1 MRRLIWVLAAR
12 TSLLFHSGYCRRH
25 KRSAKSY
32 CRFCRAMAQL
42 LNLLAFYLNVASANN
57 GEFNFRLH
65 AHFQMLTHV
74 LTRRPK
80 RVATSENVPLDIY
93 TLVRLKL
100 TCAFAQCDQ
109 SLHCPHEETLHP
121 WLFKMRPVTI
131 LIRLRECAGWS
142 ESLLGTHFRKYV
154 FWHCGSNKQC
164 SFISDALTYSHV
176 TWRNIVRN
184 KICLNKK

>member
-1 MRRLIWVLAAR
+1 MRRLIWVIAGR
-12 TSLLFHSGYCRRH
+12 TSLIVGFVVRWL
-25 KRSAKSY
+25 SY
-32 CRFCRAMAQL
+32 LTCL
-42 LNLLAFYLNVASANN
+42 HLTLNVASANN

-80 RVATSENVPLDIY
+80 CVATSENVPLDIY
-93 TLVRLKL
+93 TLARLKL

-109 SLHCPHEETLHP
+109 SLRCPHEETLHP
-121 WLFKMRPVTI
+121 WLFKMRPVKI
-131 LIRLRECAGWS
+131 LIRLRECGGWS
-142 ESLLGTHFRKYV
+142 ESSLGAHVRRYV
-154 FWHCGSNKQC
+154 FWLCGSNKQIEC
-164 SFISDALTYSHV
+164 SFVSDALTYSHV